1 MDDFGPGGSPTNF
14 SGRFWVTLT
23 NNRSELYSIMQR
35 QHLKVMNRPQVLFSR
50 VVKPP
55 TTVVTNKGHKDQGLR
70 QAAFL
75 SWLSKQNVLD
85 VKLIPSSDMSLFNM
99 RVHRS
104 VVTVGDTSH
113 ENYRVK
119 AKELFNQVCK
129 YEYGQDCTTIVDDLE
144 ITRLDGIKLDYSFEQ
159 DQRFLKLDQSAES
172 SGSLFTV
179 DNYRIVL
186 KPSASGTSS
195 P

>member
-1 MDDFGPGGSPTNF
+1 M
-14 SGRFWVTLT
+14 
-23 NNRSELYSIMQR
+23 
-35 QHLKVMNRPQVLFSR
+35 FSR

-55 TTVVTNKGHKDQGLR
+55 TAVVTNKGHKDQGFR

-104 VVTVGDTSH
+104 LLTVGDTSQ

-119 AKELFNQVCK
+119 AKVLFNQVCK
-129 YEYGQDCTTIVDDLE
+129 YQYGQDCTTIVNDLQ
-144 ITRLDGIKLDYSFEQ
+144 ITRLDGIGLDYTFEQ

-179 DNYRIVL
+179 DNYRIIL
-186 KPSASGTSS
+186 KPTASGTSN

>member
-1 MDDFGPGGSPTNF
+1 MT
-14 SGRFWVTLT
+14 
-23 NNRSELYSIMQR
+23 
-35 QHLKVMNRPQVLFSR
+35 
-50 VVKPP
+50 
-55 TTVVTNKGHKDQGLR
+55 
-70 QAAFL
+70 
-75 SWLSKQNVLD
+75 WLSKQNVLD

-104 VVTVGDTSH
+104 LLTVGDTSH

-129 YEYGQDCTTIVDDLE
+129 YQYGQDCTSIVENLE
-144 ITRLDGIKLDYSFEQ
+144 ITRLDGISLDFSFEQ

-186 KPSASGTSS
+186 KGTASGT
-195 P
+195 PNP